1 AVEPSVIAQVVI
13 SKYTDHLPLYRQQ
26 HIFSRM
32 GVELPVS
39 TMADMV
45 GVAGAA
51 LAPLAKLLRH
61 ELLTRDVIHADET
74 SLRLL
79 DTRKGGKS
87 CSGWL
92 WAYVS
97 GERSGPPVVCFDSQ
111 TGRAL
116 RYPEA
121 WLQGWCG
128 GTLVSD
134 GYSVY
139 KSLADN
145 DPGITSACCWSHARR
160 GFANLYKV
168 SREPRAAMALRKIAG
183 LYRIEKFIRERPV
196 EKIRQWRQRYS
207 RPIVNDLFAWL
218 EEQEPC
224 CPPDGPLNKAINYIL
239 NRRDELSCFLSDGA
253 VPLDN
258 NICER
263 AIRPVV
269 MGRKVWLFAGSLMA
283 GNRAAQIMSLLETA
297 KRNGLE
303 PHAWLT
309 DVLARLPEWPEER
322 LAELL
327 PLEGF
332 TFSG

>member
-1 AVEPSVIAQVVI
+1 
-13 SKYTDHLPLYRQQ
+13 
-26 HIFSRM
+26 M
-32 GVELPVS
+32 
-39 TMADMV
+39 
-45 GVAGAA
+45 
-51 LAPLAKLLRH
+51 
-61 ELLTRDVIHADET
+61 
-74 SLRLL
+74 
-79 DTRKGGKS
+79 
-87 CSGWL
+87 
-92 WAYVS
+92 
-97 GERSGPPVVCFDSQ
+97 
-111 TGRAL
+111 
-116 RYPEA
+116 
-121 WLQGWCG
+121 
-128 GTLVSD
+128 
-134 GYSVY
+134 Y

-145 DPGITSACCWSHARR
+145 HSGITSACCWSHARR
-160 GFANLYKV
+160 GFASLYKA

-253 VPLDN
+253 VPPDN

-269 MGRKVWLFAGSLMA
+269 MGRKAWLAAGSLMA